1 VSSARR
7 GPATPQA
14 PSRRHAQQPP
24 NEQADADREREP
36 GHKREGE
43 EGDPLRHDDFTA
55 SYRPR
60 TALAEERSFRPR
72 PLLGPAPPPPPGR
85 VNVVYQPRQDWR
97 DRKTPCP
104 LLVVQVRPVI
114 RDVQVNAA
122 KRHVDPY
129 ASRRYAGTFRFEL

>member
-1 VSSARR
+1 VSESQATSVKARKVIHCGMTTSPLAIGPGQHLLKSAVS
-7 GPATPQA
+7 A
-14 PSRRHAQQPP
+14 
-24 NEQADADREREP
+24 
-36 GHKREGE
+36 
-43 EGDPLRHDDFTA
+43 
-55 SYRPR
+55 
-60 TALAEERSFRPR
+60 
-72 PLLGPAPPPPPGR
+72 PGR
-85 VNVVYQPRQDWR
+85 SLGRHPLHPQGHVVYQPRQDWR

>member
-1 VSSARR
+1 MSRPTPTVSESQATSVKARKVIHCGMTTSPLAIGPGQHLLKSAVS
-7 GPATPQA
+7 A
-14 PSRRHAQQPP
+14 PGRSLGRH
-24 NEQADADREREP
+24 
-36 GHKREGE
+36 
-43 EGDPLRHDDFTA
+43 PLH
-55 SYRPR
+55 
-60 TALAEERSFRPR
+60 
-72 PLLGPAPPPPPGR
+72 PPGR